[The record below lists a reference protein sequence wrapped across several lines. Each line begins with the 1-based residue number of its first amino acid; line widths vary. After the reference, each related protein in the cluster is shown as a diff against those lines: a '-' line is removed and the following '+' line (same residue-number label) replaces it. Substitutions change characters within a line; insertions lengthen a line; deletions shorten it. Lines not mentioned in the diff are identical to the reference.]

1 MTVKMVTVHEKDDGV
16 RVDRWFSRY
25 YPDLKNGQLQ
35 RLLRGKNIK
44 VNGAKATADQRLK
57 TGDILRIP
65 PLEVSEKSNLP
76 RKLSK
81 GDVEFMQSLV
91 IYKDGDVI
99 VLNKPSGIAVQGGS
113 GQTRHIDGMLDALRF
128 EKDEKPRLVHR
139 LDKDTSGILLLG
151 RSAKAAAKLAESFA
165 SRDAQKIYWALVY
178 GKPKLLTG
186 KVNAPLSKMSG
197 EGGGELMRV
206 DTQNGQKAQTLYRVV
221 DSLAKKASWLE
232 MMPLSGRTHQ
242 LRVHAASVLNTPIV
256 GDGKYFDKTREK
268 MGLADENKLHL
279 HARAIKIPHPTKG
292 MLEIYAKIPQHIKN
306 SFEFLGFDEK
316 QSDNPFDHFDKDADK
331 KGRK

>member
-1 MTVKMVTVHEKDDGV
+1 MTVKMITVEEKDDGA
-16 RVDRWFSRY
+16 RVDRWFARY

-57 TGDILRIP
+57 TGDVLRVP
-65 PLEVSEKSNLP
+65 PLDVSEKSNLP
-76 RKLSK
+76 RHLTKS
-81 GDVEFMQSLV
+81 DIDFMQSLV
-91 IYKDGDVI
+91 IYKDEDVI
-99 VLNKPSGIAVQGGS
+99 ALNKPSGIAVQGGS

-151 RSAKAAAKLAESFA
+151 RNAKAAGKLAESFA

-178 GKPKLLTG
+178 GKPKLTTG

-206 DTQNGQKAQTLYRVV
+206 DTENGQKAQTLYRVV

-242 LRVHAASVLNTPIV
+242 LRVHAMVLNTPIV
-256 GDGKYFDKTREK
+256 GDPKYFDKTREK
-268 MGLADENKLHL
+268 MGLKDENKLHL

-306 SFEFLGFDEK
+306 SFDFLSFDEK
-316 QSDNPFDHFDKDADK
+316 QAGHSFDHFDKDADK